1 MRGYRRADG
10 RVGARNHVVVLPSV
24 VCSAL
29 AARKIA
35 SDDAVAISH
44 QHGCGEVG
52 DDAEHTRAVFEGVA
66 CNPNVAA
73 TLVVGL
79 GCETVQ
85 GKALAATIG
94 TRGQAVLY
102 AGIQAEGGT
111 DRTVERGREL
121 LLELT
126 DRVASAG
133 REPVGLD
140 ELILAVDDPSAPF
153 APRLEELVRRAGARL
168 VLPEAGRGSETH
180 ADLAAAGAQIIVS
193 WCGAGEGPIGF
204 AVCPVIAVSG
214 DAELYAALRDD
225 FDIDGTGEP
234 DSVADGIWAL
244 AAATFD
250 GRLTASERRGARDF
264 CLRRLTRT
272 M

>member
-1 MRGYRRADG
+1 MIGYRRADG
-10 RVGARNHVVVLPSV
+10 RVGARNHVLVLPSV

-29 AARKIA
+29 AAMRIA

-52 DDAEHTRAVFEGVA
+52 DDVEHTKVVFEGVA

-73 TLVVGL
+73 TLIVGL

-85 GKALAATIG
+85 GKALAAAIAA
-94 TRGQAVLY
+94 RGRDVRY

-111 DRTVERGREL
+111 DRTVQRGREL

-126 DRVASAG
+126 NRVGAAG
-133 REPVGLD
+133 REPIGLY
-140 ELILAVDDPSAPF
+140 ELTLGLDDPSAPF
-153 APRLEELVRRAGARL
+153 AARLEALVRAAGATL
-168 VLPEAGRGSETH
+168 VVPEAGRGSETH
-180 ADLAAAGAQIIVS
+180 PDLAARGAQIIVS
-193 WCGAGEGPIGF
+193 WCGAGEGPVGF
-204 AVCPVIAVSG
+204 VVCPVIAVSG
-214 DAELYAALRDD
+214 DAELYAALRAD

-234 DSVADGIWAL
+234 ADVADSIWAL